1 MSTISAF
8 QYGILGI
15 QRGLQALKGDAAKIA
30 SKDAMES
37 NQAADAEII
46 EPLVNLTQDKLQIVA
61 SAKVI
66 KRVDEAI
73 GSLFDEKA

>member
-8 QYGILGI
+8 QYGVLGI

-37 NQAADAEII
+37 SQAADANII
-46 EPLVNLTQDKLQIVA
+46 EPLANLTQDKLQVA
-61 SAKVI
+61 ASVKVI
-66 KRVDEAI
+66 KSVNEAI
-73 GSLFDEKA
+73 GSLLDKKA

>member
-37 NQAADAEII
+37 SQAGDAKLI
-46 EPLVNLTQDKLQIVA
+46 EPLVNLTQHKLQVAA

-66 KRVDEAI
+66 TSVDEAI
-73 GSLFDEKA
+73 GSLLDKKV

>member
-8 QYGILGI
+8 QYGISGI

-30 SKDAMES
+30 SKDVMES
-37 NQAADAEII
+37 SQAGDAKLI
-46 EPLVNLTQDKLQIVA
+46 EPLVNLTQDKLQVAA

-66 KRVDEAI
+66 TSIDEAI
-73 GSLFDEKA
+73 GSLLDKKA